1 MAAGTSKAAAPL
13 ANAASKALS
22 IENRLDALVNAVGI
36 LATELS
42 GVISNASFLAS
53 ISQIEN
59 QTTSNATIS
68 TTAGTFTGPERTA
81 FNGLVNA
88 VNNLQSHLQNH
99 NIEA

>member
-1 MAAGTSKAAAPL
+1 MAGSKIAGPLSVAQSKETNLQA
-13 ANAASKALS
+13 
-22 IENRLDALVNAVGI
+22 RLDALVNAVGI
-36 LATELS
+36 LVNELS

-68 TTAGTFTGPERTA
+68 TTAGTFSNPERIA

>member
-1 MAAGTSKAAAPL
+1 MAAGIAKAQTSL
-13 ANAASKALS
+13 ANAQSKTLAV
-22 IENRLDALVNAVGI
+22 EARLDALVNAVGV
-36 LATELS
+36 LVTELS

-53 ISQIEN
+53 ISRIEN

-68 TTAGTFTGPERTA
+68 TTAGTFSNSERIA

-88 VNNLQSHLQNH
+88 VNNLQTHLQNH